1 MIICNDTFIWFL
13 SFVLDSSSWRVM
25 HHISFCSLLKSPAPN
40 TGRGTEQTQSVTLV
54 EWLYLNFFYWRITAL
69 QNFGVFCQT
78 AVWIS
83 HRYTYSWMALSLRC
97 TSPTLAWSTV
107 TIRTEHSL
115 PPHRRRWGER
125 TDLNVQRAERT
136 LRLIMIHSDNV
147 PSAQCPGKPPSTL
160 NTWNCFKTLL
170 KL

>member
-54 EWLYLNFFYWRITAL
+54 EWLYLKFFYWRITAL

-97 TSPTLAWSTV
+97 TSPTVVWSTV

-115 PPHRRRWGER
+115 PSHNQETWWGER

-136 LRLIMIHSDNV
+136 LRL
-147 PSAQCPGKPPSTL
+147 SAQCPGKPPSTL
-160 NTWNCFKTLL
+160 NTWNCFQTLL